1 MQERVIMKKK
11 ILILTFAL
19 MIGLMGLTGCTE
31 EKKAGKSTTEEV
43 DSYTAEMEDTL
54 GGQLSA
60 PSEAV
65 TKAVSNT
72 WAVQGSDDI
81 YELNVDGTGKKN
93 DEDLTFECGFDDEKN
108 ITLQMRIGD
117 AQMLYAISTDETG
130 YGIELTSLDGGE
142 DLYFLPADLEFL
154 DMTDKRAEGILGE
167 WSDESGNTYKFDEDK
182 SMEIGGESGKT
193 EGTYSVVED
202 ANGTRLL
209 RIVVSGGSLEYEF
222 TLNEDNTQM
231 DLVSPGTDT
240 VHRWTKNK

>member
-1 MQERVIMKKK
+1 MIMKKK

-43 DSYTAEMEDTL
+43 DSYTAEMEDTM

-108 ITLQMRIGD
+108 ITLQMKIGD
-117 AQMLYAISTDETG
+117 AEMLYAISTDETG

>member
-1 MQERVIMKKK
+1 MKKK

-43 DSYTAEMEDTL
+43 DSYTSEMEDTL

-72 WAVQGSDDI
+72 WAVQGSNDI
-81 YELNVDGTGKKN
+81 YELKTDGTGKKN
-93 DEDLTFECGFDDEKN
+93 DEDLTFECGFDDENN
-108 ITLQMRIGD
+108 ITLQMKIGD
-117 AQMLYAISTDETG
+117 AEMLYAISTDKTG
-130 YGIELTSLDGGE
+130 YGIELTALDGGE

>member
-1 MQERVIMKKK
+1 MKKK

-108 ITLQMRIGD
+108 ITLQMKIGD
-117 AQMLYAISTDETG
+117 AEMLYAISTDETG

-154 DMTDKRAEGILGE
+154 DMTDERAEGILGE

-202 ANGTRLL
+202 ASGTRLL

>member
-1 MQERVIMKKK
+1 MKKK

-19 MIGLMGLTGCTE
+19 MIGSTGLSGCAE

-54 GGQLSA
+54 GDQLSA

-117 AQMLYAISTDETG
+117 DQMLYAISTDETG

>member
-1 MQERVIMKKK
+1 MIMKKK

-154 DMTDKRAEGILGE
+154 DMTDERAEGILGE

-202 ANGTRLL
+202 ASGTRLL

>member
-1 MQERVIMKKK
+1 MIMKKK

-72 WAVQGSDDI
+72 WAVQGSNDI
-81 YELNVDGTGKKN
+81 YELKTDGTGKKN

-108 ITLQMRIGD
+108 ITLQMKIGD
-117 AQMLYAISTDETG
+117 AEMLYAISTDETG

-202 ANGTRLL
+202 ASGTRLL

>member
-1 MQERVIMKKK
+1 MIMKKK

-108 ITLQMRIGD
+108 ITLQMKIGD
-117 AQMLYAISTDETG
+117 AEMLYAISTDETG

-231 DLVSPGTDT
+231 NLVSPGTDT

>member
-1 MQERVIMKKK
+1 MIMKKK

>member
-1 MQERVIMKKK
+1 MKKK

-54 GGQLSA
+54 GSQLSA

>member
-1 MQERVIMKKK
+1 MIMKKK

-108 ITLQMRIGD
+108 ITLQMKIGD
-117 AQMLYAISTDETG
+117 AEMLYAISTDETG

-202 ANGTRLL
+202 ASGTRLL

>member
-1 MQERVIMKKK
+1 MIMKKK

-222 TLNEDNTQM
+222 TLDEDNTQM

-240 VHRWTKNK
+240 VHGWTKNK

>member
-1 MQERVIMKKK
+1 MIMKKK

-72 WAVQGSDDI
+72 WAVQGSNDI
-81 YELNVDGTGKKN
+81 YELKTDGTGKKN
-93 DEDLTFECGFDDEKN
+93 DEDLTFECGFDDENN
-108 ITLQMRIGD
+108 ITLQMKIGD
-117 AQMLYAISTDETG
+117 AEMLYAISTDETG

>member
-1 MQERVIMKKK
+1 MIMKKK

-202 ANGTRLL
+202 ASGTRLL

>member
-1 MQERVIMKKK
+1 MIMKKK

-117 AQMLYAISTDETG
+117 AEMLYAISTDETG

>member
-1 MQERVIMKKK
+1 MIMKKK

-43 DSYTAEMEDTL
+43 DSYTSEMEDTL

-72 WAVQGSDDI
+72 WAVQGSNDI
-81 YELNVDGTGKKN
+81 YELKTDGTGKKN

-108 ITLQMRIGD
+108 ITLQMKIGD
-117 AQMLYAISTDETG
+117 AEMLYAISTDETG

-142 DLYFLPADLEFL
+142 DLYFLPADLAAVRFQKSLDLYKQIFL
-154 DMTDKRAEGILGE
+154 FA
-167 WSDESGNTYKFDEDK
+167 
-182 SMEIGGESGKT
+182 
-193 EGTYSVVED
+193 VVYGYP
-202 ANGTRLL
+202 A
-209 RIVVSGGSLEYEF
+209 RIIERVIKQDPQYL
-222 TLNEDNTQM
+222 
-231 DLVSPGTDT
+231 
-240 VHRWTKNK
+240 

>member
-1 MQERVIMKKK
+1 MIMKKK

-72 WAVQGSDDI
+72 WAVQGSNDI
-81 YELNVDGTGKKN
+81 YELKTDGTGKKN

-108 ITLQMRIGD
+108 ITLQMKIGD
-117 AQMLYAISTDETG
+117 AEMLYAISTDETG